1 MVFRVTMWDCGL
13 GAPPP
18 RACMLAMTPPPRTV
32 PPANSHD
39 TYDARLYALLH
50 RGNAGDVEFY
60 TRHCRNAREVLELG
74 VGFGRVASRLAAAG
88 IPVTGVD
95 NHAGL
100 LALAVAHASEHPDA
114 ARFAAHLGDMR
125 SFELGRKFDRIVI
138 PYSGLFCLLDAADVQ
153 ACLTRCREHLAPEG
167 RLLFDVYEADSFH
180 EACEP
185 HDFDEAEREPVVEL
199 MDGAV
204 RMAVFERSSWDKP
217 AQRMDITY
225 EYVDA
230 QRKLLHTSV
239 VRQRYWLLRQF
250 APILAD
256 AGFSVES
263 VHGGF
268 AGEPPGPDADAIVV
282 AARPG

>member
-1 MVFRVTMWDCGL
+1 
-13 GAPPP
+13 
-18 RACMLAMTPPPRTV
+18 MTQPPRTL
-32 PPANSHD
+32 PPAYSSD

-60 TRHCRNAREVLELG
+60 MQNCRNAGEVLELG
-74 VGFGRVASRLAAAG
+74 VGFGRVASQLVAAG

-95 NHAGL
+95 THAGL
-100 LALAVAHASEHPDA
+100 LALAVLHASAYPDA
-114 ARFAAHLGDMR
+114 ARFDAHLGDMR

-138 PYSGLFCLLDAADVQ
+138 PYSGLFCLLDAAGVQ
-153 ACLTRCREHLAPEG
+153 ACLTRCREHLTPAG

-204 RMAVFERSSWDKP
+204 RMVVFEHSTWDKP
-217 AQRMDITY
+217 AQRLEISY
-225 EYVDA
+225 EYFDA
-230 QRKLLHTSV
+230 RQKLVHTSV

-250 APILAD
+250 APILSE
-256 AGFSVES
+256 AGLCVERL
-263 VHGGF
+263 HGGF
-268 AGEPPGPDADAIVV
+268 ADEPPGPDAAVIVV
-282 AARPG
+282 EARCV